1 MTDYIR
7 VPYAELLQ
15 RAGRIRQEAEVV
27 RSEIATLKQT
37 VDDIQWLGKRATRF
51 FQTWHETV
59 PDMEAWAAILEKFAD
74 ELEDQARRMQAVD
87 DII

>member
-15 RAGRIRQEAEVV
+15 RAARIRQEAEVI
-27 RSEIATLKQT
+27 RAEIATLKHT
-37 VDDIQWLGKRATRF
+37 VDDIQWLGRRADRF
-51 FQTWHETV
+51 FRAWNETV
-59 PDMEAWAAILEKFAD
+59 PDMESWVAILEKFAD

-87 DII
+87 DLV